1 MDKINSRSLH
11 ANPWVDDRL
20 AALNLA
26 GEWQPNVQAALAR
39 LRELKVSKNGVTGR
53 WTVLATVTAAVCL
66 FIVALPSPKVFAH
79 RCLECTLAAWQ
90 TISPSASA
98 LANLKPLNG
107 RTRAPDFTLSDA
119 NDKQVKLSGLK
130 GKVVLV
136 NFWATWCHGCQIEI
150 PWFVEFQKK
159 YEDRGLVV
167 VGISMDDD
175 GWKSVRPW
183 LAEKMV
189 NYPIV
194 IGNEALG
201 KEFGL
206 DAMPLTVLV
215 DRNGKIADVHSG
227 LVNKFATA
235 QKIRSLLEE
244 KLASSMN

>member
-1 MDKINSRSLH
+1 MVKINSSSQH
-11 ANPWVDDRL
+11 ANPWVDCRL
-20 AALNLA
+20 AVLDVPK
-26 GEWQPNVQAALAR
+26 EWQPDVHAALAH
-39 LRELKVSKNGVTGR
+39 LKELNVSRCRGAGR
-53 WTVLATVTAAVCL
+53 WTLFATIAAAACL

-90 TISPSASA
+90 TISPSASV
-98 LANLKPLNG
+98 LASLKPVNG
-107 RTRAPDFTLSDA
+107 RTRAPDFTLNDA
-119 NDKQVKLSGLK
+119 NDKQVKLSGLR

-136 NFWATWCHGCQIEI
+136 NFWATWCHGCQVEI

-167 VGISMDDD
+167 VGISMDDE

-194 IGNEALG
+194 IGSESVG

-244 KLASSMN
+244 KLTLSAN